1 MEHFEKGFHKLA
13 KSFSRPPAHARVLLA
28 YLKSGDP
35 IALST
40 LLSLAERDLQDL
52 HSLIVAAARPD
63 RWEEPDRRLVR
74 FVLQRSAVLQGKDK
88 GEFMGEPSDWNVAR
102 VIERHLKDEKPDQDW
117 CAPVREEAVALR
129 IPEGRWATLVARHFE
144 PRVINGKLT
153 SAGRYLANL
162 PVSEFLK
169 ILPNLHYH
177 CTDRDVMPAIARE
190 HPGLLF
196 ATMEELL
203 RTKKVDH
210 MPRGGWV
217 AALDADALR
226 FEKPVVAALEL
237 LKDREERLYLGQ
249 AVERHFPEKHRK
261 VAVKAVK
268 NIGEALGGSE
278 QAAAARWLIEQ
289 QGADALPAIVSYIAR
304 WNLKNTFIQDWKV
317 AVLKEATRLLGTA
330 VIPALRAALQ
340 PDMPELRLGAIELW
354 IGLETA
360 ANDEHLRDLLAAE
373 LASKDPKQATRG
385 VILAGRWNPYLL
397 SDQLWRLLE
406 HSSKSVREASAV
418 TVARLGEEHI
428 VRASKLWS
436 AKKADTRTAAVSW
449 LKALGTPAALA
460 ALRDRLDDEEN
471 DDVRDAILLTL
482 DQAGGGADADP
493 AELKGRMKATLAQLD
508 GPPAKWLAV
517 KKLPAAKL
525 KSGKPLDGDSL
536 LYLLHRQ
543 SRVKDIRADL
553 EARPLYAQ
561 VNRATSGDLALAV
574 FHAWQGA
581 GADAEHRWVLAFAAL
596 LGDDR
601 LVPLLTRQIRDWAEA
616 ARGKLSE
623 YAVQALAL
631 LGTDTALLAVDALAI
646 RYRSKFK
653 NIGKAATE
661 AFAEAAAARELTPEE
676 LGDRVVP
683 WLGFEPGKPR
693 VIACGKTQVEVR
705 LGGDFKFAYRDA
717 ASGKKLA
724 KLPDS
729 APAEVKAEF
738 KELAASLKEAVK
750 AQHLRMEAL
759 MVRQFRWPVARFR
772 ELYVAHPLLVPF
784 AQRLVWGHFAA
795 GGKLTATFRTLD
807 DLSLTDAADEP
818 FTLPAK
824 GEVGVVHPLEL
835 PADGRTAWVK
845 HLADYAVEPPFAQLD
860 RPVIAVKPDQTAQ
873 KFGKDL
879 AGTELNAMTFKGRA
893 ERLGWARGSVCDAGG
908 INYYRK
914 TFPNAGVEVFL
925 GLEGMF
931 VGVDMDSEVTLG
943 DWFFV
948 RSGSVKIGSYEYDE
962 PGNDTDPRLV
972 PFGAVAPIAYSE
984 ALGDLARIA
993 GKGTSADAEA
1003 GA

>member
-1 MEHFEKGFHKLA
+1 MSKFLNAIEAIA
-13 KSFSRPPAHARVLLA
+13 KESWA
-28 YLKSGDP
+28 
-35 IALST
+35 
-40 LLSLAERDLQDL
+40 
-52 HSLIVAAARPD
+52 
-63 RWEEPDRRLVR
+63 
-74 FVLQRSAVLQGKDK
+74 
-88 GEFMGEPSDWNVAR
+88 
-102 VIERHLKDEKPDQDW
+102 KP
-117 CAPVREEAVALR
+117 
-129 IPEGRWATLVARHFE
+129 
-144 PRVINGKLT
+144 N
-153 SAGRYLANL
+153 
-162 PVSEFLK
+162 
-169 ILPNLHYH
+169 
-177 CTDRDVMPAIARE
+177 IARE
-190 HPGLLF
+190 VAAFLRSGRDEDLAAIPKIDHFPGSGTALDTLAQHGEKDDTLIRF
-196 ATMEELL
+196 WRICAARNWVSVFVRSLNAWTQNVADGEARLRAALEELPML
-203 RTKKVDH
+203 GFADKSVLTALATQSSVWNDSDQLAPLGKWMLSLDDTRVGALLLGQPWRSRPLLKELAANQPERLGHLLSALVQNGQADKIFISDWAELAAAA
-210 MPRGGWV
+210 GGK
-217 AALDADALR
+217 LL
-226 FEKPVVAALEL
+226 PVVAL
-237 LKDREERLYLGQ
+237 
-249 AVERHFPEKHRK
+249 
-261 VAVKAVK
+261 
-268 NIGEALGGSE
+268 
-278 QAAAARWLIEQ
+278 
-289 QGADALPAIVSYIAR
+289 ALPSFKEPRSRFEILGAMADIDRQFVAEAEENALTLLTNDGLWVTASSAAVWLMKSGATKHLTALATYFAAP
-304 WNLKNTFIQDWKV
+304 LDQDNWRRQCQSEYKV
-317 AVLKEATRLLGTA
+317 N
-330 VIPALRAALQ
+330 ALRAAAKLGPAAIPLYEACFRTGQ
-340 PDMPELRLGAIELW
+340 GAVQLAALEHWIALRGPAQSEAIS
-354 IGLETA
+354 G
-360 ANDEHLRDLLAAE
+360 HLRTAFAGSDTQSVARAVRLAGDFDLPRVEAAVWPLLAHK
-373 LASKDPKQATRG
+373 SRG
-385 VILAGRWNPYLL
+385 
-397 SDQLWRLLE
+397 
-406 HSSKSVREASAV
+406 VREAAAA
-418 TVARLGEEHI
+418 TLAKLGEARLPR
-428 VRASKLWS
+428 VRELWS
-436 AKKADTRTAAVSW
+436 AKKADTRIAAVSW
-449 LKALGTPAALA
+449 LKALGTPAALG

-471 DDVRDAILLTL
+471 DDVRDAILLAL
-482 DQAGGGADADP
+482 DQAGGGAAADP
-493 AELKGRMKATLAQLD
+493 AELKRRMKATLAKLD
-508 GPPAKWLAV
+508 GPPVKWLAV

-525 KSGKPLDGDSL
+525 NSGKALDADSL

-561 VNRATSGDLALAV
+561 VDRDTSGDLALAV

-616 ARGKLSE
+616 TRGKLSE

-661 AFAEAAAARELTPEE
+661 AFAEAAAARGLTPEE

-705 LGGDFKFAYRDA
+705 LGGDFKFAFRDA

-772 ELYVAHPLLVPF
+772 ELYLAHPLLVPF

-795 GGKLTATFRTLD
+795 GGKLTATFRALD

-818 FTLPAK
+818 VTLPAK

-845 HLADYAVEPPFAQLD
+845 HLADYAVEPPFGQLD
-860 RPVIAVKPDQTAQ
+860 RPVIAAQPDQAAQ

-931 VGVDMDSEVTLG
+931 VGVDMYSDVTLG

-972 PFGAVAPIAYSE
+972 SFGAVPPIAYSE

-1003 GA
+1003 EA

>member
-1 MEHFEKGFHKLA
+1 MSKFLVLFKNVVQQGWFRFWQHPSWLALLEGGDETQLKKLPSGKGYQ
-13 KSFSRPPAHARVLLA
+13 
-28 YLKSGDP
+28 YLP
-35 IALST
+35 
-40 LLSLAERDLQDL
+40 
-52 HSLIVAAARPD
+52 
-63 RWEEPDRRLVR
+63 
-74 FVLQRSAVLQGKDK
+74 
-88 GEFMGEPSDWNVAR
+88 
-102 VIERHLKDEKPDQDW
+102 
-117 CAPVREEAVALR
+117 
-129 IPEGRWATLVARHFE
+129 
-144 PRVINGKLT
+144 
-153 SAGRYLANL
+153 
-162 PVSEFLK
+162 
-169 ILPNLHYH
+169 
-177 CTDRDVMPAIARE
+177 
-190 HPGLLF
+190 
-196 ATMEELL
+196 EELL
-203 RTKKVDH
+203 TELGAPREMDAVGQLFVRAMAAVDQPGVLGEWIKRFPQHLDDGLTVFRDLGIGRRFVAEVVLQAKVPLTDAQGRLSAAGRLVADLSAAELREILDAKQHRHWSYQPFADLAVHSSKQLATALKGLDIEPDSPFSHSSGWEEVARANPTVFVPIAAAALPKLRTTYQQFELG
-210 MPRGGWV
+210 RCL
-217 AALDADALR
+217 AALDHQRFAQIVEDTATKMLVGKGPRSSIPLWDEAKDAAIWLVENTGQKCVAKLHEYAAAPLETDKWR
-226 FEKPVVAALEL
+226 RQNQSDYKIEVLKAAAKLGPAAIPLYEACFRTDQGAVQLAALEHWIAL
-237 LKDREERLYLGQ
+237 RDPAQ
-249 AVERHFPEKHRK
+249 A
-261 VAVKAVK
+261 
-268 NIGEALGGSE
+268 EAIAGHLRT
-278 QAAAARWLIEQ
+278 AFA
-289 QGADALPAIVSYIAR
+289 GADTQSVAR
-304 WNLKNTFIQDWKV
+304 
-317 AVLKEATRLLGTA
+317 AVRLAGDFDLRRVEAD
-330 VIPALRAALQ
+330 VWP
-340 PDMPELRLGAIELW
+340 
-354 IGLETA
+354 
-360 ANDEHLRDLLAAE
+360 LLAHK
-373 LASKDPKQATRG
+373 SRG
-385 VILAGRWNPYLL
+385 
-397 SDQLWRLLE
+397 
-406 HSSKSVREASAV
+406 VREAAAV
-418 TVARLGEEHI
+418 TLAKLGEARLPR
-428 VRASKLWS
+428 VRELWS
-436 AKKADTRTAAVSW
+436 AKKADTRIAAVSW

-471 DDVRDAILLTL
+471 DDVRDAILLAL
-482 DQAGGGADADP
+482 DQAGGGAAADP
-493 AELKGRMKATLAQLD
+493 AELKRRMKATLAKLD
-508 GPPAKWLAV
+508 GPPVKWLAV

-525 KSGKPLDGDSL
+525 NSGKALDTDSL

-553 EARPLYAQ
+553 EARPLYGQ
-561 VNRATSGDLALAV
+561 VDRATSGDLALAV

-581 GADAEHRWVLAFAAL
+581 GADADHRWVLAFAAL

-661 AFAEAAAARELTPEE
+661 AFAEAAAARGLTPEE

-705 LGGDFKFAYRDA
+705 LGGDFKFAFRDA
-717 ASGKKLA
+717 TSGKKLA

-729 APAEVKAEF
+729 APADVKAEF

-772 ELYVAHPLLVPF
+772 ELYLAHPLLIPF

-818 FTLPAK
+818 VTLPPK

-835 PADGRTAWVK
+835 PADVRAAWVK

-860 RPVIAVKPDQTAQ
+860 RPVIAPTPNQAAQ

-931 VGVDMDSEVTLG
+931 VGVDMYSDVTLG

-972 PFGAVAPIAYSE
+972 PLGAVPPIAYSE

-993 GKGTSADAEA
+993 GKGAES
-1003 GA
+1003 GASTEEG